1 MTQSDIQSGSDGSDH
16 FLVTG
21 YGSNGYV
28 VTGYWYM
35 EPMGM
40 YLMYPLARE
49 DAEFGDDEHPVDSW
63 LTTQNSGV
71 NVS

>member
-1 MTQSDIQSGSDGSDH
+1 
-16 FLVTG
+16 
-21 YGSNGYV
+21 
-28 VTGYWYM
+28 M

-49 DAEFGDDEHPVDSW
+49 DAEFADDEHPVDSW

-71 NVS
+71 IV